1 MRVYELAKRLKIPS
15 KELVEKLRELGEEVT
30 SHSSSIDDETAQA
43 VIDLV
48 TRPQEVVEEEI
59 VEEAPKEEE
68 PRPPLKTISITDPI
82 TLSELAA
89 KLEIKPTLLIQE
101 LMKEGLMYSI
111 NQRIDGELATK
122 IIRDHGFEAHLIPLY
137 EEEKI
142 EEEEEDREEDLL
154 PRPPVVTIMGHVDH
168 GKTKLL
174 DAIRKSNIVE
184 GEAGG
189 ITQHIG
195 AYKVK
200 VGKGEVVFL
209 DTPGHEAFTSMRARG
224 AKITDVVVLVVAADD
239 GVMPQT
245 KEAINHARAA
255 GVPIVVAINKIDL
268 PQANPSRVKQQLSGL
283 DLVPEDL
290 GGKTLLVEVSA
301 KEGLNLDEL
310 LESLLLEAEMLEL
323 RANPHRKAQGTV
335 IEARLDRTRG
345 PVATFLVQQGTLRKG
360 DPFVVG
366 LHYGKVRALFDD
378 LGREIKEAGPS
389 TPVEI
394 LGLSGVP
401 EAGDTF
407 QVVTSEKRAKEISL
421 RRQEIKREAQP
432 TPTRI
437 TLDRLSKEIKE
448 GKIKEL
454 NVIIKADVQG
464 SVEVLRDS
472 LEKLSTE
479 EVRVKVI
486 HGGVGGI
493 NESDVMLAAA
503 SNAIII
509 GFHVRPDG
517 RVREVAA
524 REGVDIRPYQ
534 IIYEVTDDVRRAM
547 EGLLSPKIEEEIIG
561 VAEVRKTF
569 RISKVGTVAGCYV
582 KEGKVRDG
590 ENVRVIRDGVVVF
603 EGKIKS
609 LKRFKDSVQEV
620 ASGLECGIAI
630 ENFNDI
636 KIDDLI
642 EVFRITETPKTL

>member
-1 MRVYELAKRLKIPS
+1 
-15 KELVEKLRELGEEVT
+15 
-30 SHSSSIDDETAQA
+30 
-43 VIDLV
+43 
-48 TRPQEVVEEEI
+48 
-59 VEEAPKEEE
+59 
-68 PRPPLKTISITDPI
+68 
-82 TLSELAA
+82 
-89 KLEIKPTLLIQE
+89 
-101 LMKEGLMYSI
+101 
-111 NQRIDGELATK
+111 
-122 IIRDHGFEAHLIPLY
+122 
-137 EEEKI
+137 
-142 EEEEEDREEDLL
+142 
-154 PRPPVVTIMGHVDH
+154 
-168 GKTKLL
+168 
-174 DAIRKSNIVE
+174 
-184 GEAGG
+184 
-189 ITQHIG
+189 
-195 AYKVK
+195 
-200 VGKGEVVFL
+200 
-209 DTPGHEAFTSMRARG
+209 
-224 AKITDVVVLVVAADD
+224 
-239 GVMPQT
+239 
-245 KEAINHARAA
+245 
-255 GVPIVVAINKIDL
+255 
-268 PQANPSRVKQQLSGL
+268 
-283 DLVPEDL
+283 
-290 GGKTLLVEVSA
+290 
-301 KEGLNLDEL
+301 
-310 LESLLLEAEMLEL
+310 
-323 RANPHRKAQGTV
+323 V

>member
-101 LMKEGLMYSI
+101 LMKDGLMYSI